1 MTMTKEELI
10 EHLHRCRLR
19 SLGTY
24 NFLCKIEPE
33 LEPWFVERAN
43 LVIKLGYLRSI
54 FEGHKWESVPKLTEL
69 SVVFVGSEDR
79 DITIIIKNWQY
90 KSITMGIS
98 DLVDPDIATKMIE
111 HYRDEKTRKIDSL
124 LVELGKE
131 TSILEEIEA
140 KIKEFRLEESND

>member
-1 MTMTKEELI
+1 MTKEELI
-10 EHLHRCRLR
+10 ERLYKGR
-19 SLGTY
+19 LKSLGDY
-24 NFLCKIEPE
+24 FHLCKIEPE

-69 SVVFVGSEDR
+69 PVVLVGSENR
-79 DITIIIKNWQY
+79 EIRIEIKNWQY

-98 DLVDPDIATKMIE
+98 DLVDPDIATKTIE

-140 KIKEFRLEESND
+140 KIKEFGIEENND

>member
-1 MTMTKEELI
+1 MTKEEVI
-10 EHLHRCRLR
+10 EHLYKNKKK
-19 SLGTY
+19 SLGDY
-24 NFLCKIEPE
+24 FLLCKIEPE

-69 SVVFVGSEDR
+69 PVVLVGSEDR
-79 DITIIIKNWQY
+79 EIRIEIKNWQY

-98 DLVDPDIATKMIE
+98 DLVDPDIAIKTIE

-140 KIKEFRLEESND
+140 KIKEFGIEENND

>member
-1 MTMTKEELI
+1 MTKEELI
-10 EHLHRCRLR
+10 EHLHRGRLR
-19 SLGTY
+19 SLGNY
-24 NFLCKIEPE
+24 CLLCKIEPE

-43 LVIKLGYLRSI
+43 LVIKLGYLRSV
-54 FEGHKWESVPKLTEL
+54 FEGHRWESVPKLTEL
-69 SVVFVGSEDR
+69 PTVLVGSEDR
-79 DITIIIKNWQY
+79 DITIEIKNWQY

-124 LVELGKE
+124 LIELGKE

-140 KIKEFRLEESND
+140 KIKEFGIEENND

>member
-10 EHLHRCRLR
+10 EHLHRGKLR
-19 SLGTY
+19 SLETY
-24 NFLCKIEPE
+24 CLLCKIEPE

-43 LVIKLGYLRSI
+43 LVIKLGYLRSV
-54 FEGHKWESVPKLTEL
+54 FEDHKWKSVPRLTEL
-69 SVVFVGSEDR
+69 PMVVVCSDR
-79 DITIIIKNWQY
+79 EIMIEIKNWQY
-90 KSITMGIS
+90 KNITMGIS
-98 DLVDPDIATKMIE
+98 DLVDPDIATKTIE

-140 KIKEFRLEESND
+140 KIKEFGIEVNND